1 LTPAL
6 IGNAR
11 IPASLAAED
20 EPTSMD
26 APARKTLPGLTIVRF
41 FAALCIVVYHYYDR
55 SGAHPLVVNL
65 LSGGFFPLFFVLSG
79 FMLTYVARPDQTVRD
94 FWARR
99 FARLYP
105 LYFAAWLGTCLV
117 VFLTRPLGLFA
128 RRLVRYGAPS
138 LVLAQSWLPNTI
150 QGWNWPSWSMSTEVF
165 FWSLFPLLYPLVGRI
180 RWKGALLIALVVVNA
195 LLAILRDSLTVPP
208 VYLFE
213 GTRLQSTL
221 DQYLRHFPPMFLV
234 QFVIGIVLG
243 YLFIRNGPASRW
255 LWVPTT
261 IVTFVVHALPDPI
274 GGIGS
279 DAFLVAC
286 YCGLVYALASVRV
299 SDSFLTRGLMALG
312 QAGFATFILQSPVWS
327 LYWIALGNPRSARPF
342 LALLPYLA
350 VLVAVALLA
359 HRYIE
364 VPASRWI
371 GDRLVPGRSARRTAP
386 VAVVPDRSPV
396 QEA

>member
-1 LTPAL
+1 MLP
-6 IGNAR
+6 
-11 IPASLAAED
+11 
-20 EPTSMD
+20 
-26 APARKTLPGLTIVRF
+26 PARKTLPGLTIVRF
-41 FAALCIVVYHYYDR
+41 FAALCILVYHYYDR

-79 FMLTYVARPDQTVRD
+79 FMLTYVARPGQTVRD

-105 LYFAAWLGTCLV
+105 LYFVAWLGTCLV

-128 RRLVRYGAPS
+128 RRLVRYGAPT

-150 QGWNWPSWSMSTEVF
+150 QGWNWPSWSMSTELF

-195 LLAILRDSLTVPP
+195 LLAILRDSLAVPP

-255 LWVPTT
+255 LWVPTA

-327 LYWIALGNPRSARPF
+327 LYWIALGRPASARPF
-342 LALLPYLA
+342 VALLPYLV

-364 VPASRWI
+364 VPASVWI
-371 GDRLVPGRSARRTAP
+371 RERLVPGRSARRTAP